1 MKFWPRSLIAR
12 ILLLELGAIAIAAVA
27 LPMLLTSFLRTE
39 ANHYEQRILG
49 EQARALARGIM
60 DSPAGPVVR
69 LDTALTRIYASP
81 YDGRAFVVA
90 DGAGRPLGESP
101 YADLVPWREAPR
113 KAVAT
118 SFRAGAFVGVSQPVR
133 VGVRRVW
140 VIVTQDRTGP
150 GAILDDVVH
159 GFIRRYDP
167 VLVSILLLLPLIN
180 SALIAR
186 LFFAVRAASQQAERI
201 GPHNLDVRLEEA
213 DLPLEVAPLARAT
226 NDLLMRLQASF
237 RNQSEFV
244 ANVAHELRT
253 PLTVHRVELEAVDDP
268 ALRARL
274 RESADRLGHVIAQL
288 QDLAA
293 LDVTADDKFETFDA
307 RLLAQETI
315 GLHAPQILAA
325 GDTIALDA
333 PPAPVRVRG
342 NPVLAGLALANL
354 ITNASRHTPAGTAIE
369 VLVGPDGVLLV
380 RDDGPG
386 IAASN
391 PQDAT
396 ERYWRADHQRSDGAG
411 LGLSIVRRIMEVHNG
426 RLTVQSRPGE
436 GTCVSLRFPLAPT
449 EAPTDAPPD
458 TGVTSPS

>member
-1 MKFWPRSLIAR
+1 MTFWPRSLIAR

-39 ANHYEQRILG
+39 AHRYEQRILA
-49 EQARALARGIM
+49 EQARAIADGIR
-60 DSPAGPVVR
+60 PGATGPIVR
-69 LDTALTRIYASP
+69 LDPAMVRLYASP

-90 DGAGRPLGESP
+90 DGAGRTVAESP
-101 YADLVPWREAPR
+101 YADLVPWRNAPR
-113 KAVAT
+113 AARQVP
-118 SFRAGAFVGVSQPVR
+118 FRADAFVGVSQPVR
-133 VGVRRVW
+133 VGAARIW

-150 GAILDDVVH
+150 GAILDDVIH

-167 VLVSILLLLPLIN
+167 VLISILLLLPLIN

-186 LFFAVRAASQQAERI
+186 LFFAVRDASRQAAAI
-201 GPHNLDVRLEEA
+201 GPHNLDVRIEEA
-213 DLPLEVAPLARAT
+213 GLPLEVAPLAHAT
-226 NDLLMRLQASF
+226 NDLLARLQASF

-253 PLTVHRVELEAVDDP
+253 PLTVHRVELEGVEDP
-268 ALRARL
+268 MLRARL
-274 RESADRLGHVIAQL
+274 RDSVDRLGHVVAQL
-288 QDLAA
+288 QDLATLEA
-293 LDVTADDKFETFDA
+293 TADDRFETFDA
-307 RLLAQETI
+307 RHLAQETI

-333 PPAPVRVRG
+333 PPAPVPVRG

-354 ITNASRHTPAGTAIE
+354 ITNASRHTPPGTAIE
-369 VLVGPDGVLLV
+369 VLVAPDGVLLV

-411 LGLSIVRRIMEVHNG
+411 LGLSIVRRIMDVHQG
-426 RLTVQSRPGE
+426 QLTVQSRPGE
-436 GTCVSLRFPLAPT
+436 GTCVSLRFPLAA
-449 EAPTDAPPD
+449 EAAA
-458 TGVTSPS
+458 TSPS

>member
-1 MKFWPRSLIAR
+1 MKLWPRSLIAR

-39 ANHYEQRILG
+39 AHRYEQRILA
-49 EQARALARGIM
+49 EQARAIAHGIRGG
-60 DSPAGPVVR
+60 ANGPVVPLDPAMVR
-69 LDTALTRIYASP
+69 LYASP
-81 YDGRAFVVA
+81 YDGRAFVVV
-90 DGAGRPLGESP
+90 DAGGRTIAESP
-101 YADLVPWREAPR
+101 YADLVPWRNAPR
-113 KAVAT
+113 AAEQVP
-118 SFRAGAFVGVSQPVR
+118 FRADAFVGVSQPVR
-133 VGVRRVW
+133 VGAARIW

-150 GAILDDVVH
+150 GAILDDVIR

-167 VLVSILLLLPLIN
+167 VLISVLLLLPLIN

-186 LFFAVRAASQQAERI
+186 LFFAVRDASHQAAAI
-201 GPHNLDVRLEEA
+201 GPHNLDVRIEEA
-213 DLPLEVAPLARAT
+213 GLPLEVAPLAHAT
-226 NDLLMRLQASF
+226 NDLLARLQASF

-253 PLTVHRVELEAVDDP
+253 PLTVHRVELEGVEDRV
-268 ALRARL
+268 LRARL
-274 RESADRLGHVIAQL
+274 RESADRLGHVVAQL
-288 QDLAA
+288 QDLATLEA
-293 LDVTADDKFETFDA
+293 TADDKFETFDA
-307 RLLAQETI
+307 RDLAQDTI

-333 PPAPVRVRG
+333 PPAPVPVRG

-354 ITNASRHTPAGTAIE
+354 ITNASRHTPPGTAIE
-369 VLVGPDGVLLV
+369 VLVAPDGVLLV

-386 IAASN
+386 IAASD

-411 LGLSIVRRIMEVHNG
+411 LGLSIVRRIMEVHQG

-436 GTCVSLRFPLAPT
+436 GTCVSLRFPLAP
-449 EAPTDAPPD
+449 E
-458 TGVTSPS
+458 GEVTSLS

>member
-1 MKFWPRSLIAR
+1 MTIWPRSLIAR
-12 ILLLELGAIAIAAVA
+12 ILLIELGAIAIAAIA
-27 LPMLLTSFLRTE
+27 LPMLLTAFLRTE
-39 ANHYEQRILG
+39 ASRYEQRTL
-49 EQARALARGIM
+49 ESQAHAIAASIARGQR
-60 DSPAGPVVR
+60 GPVVQ
-69 LDTALTRIYASP
+69 LDPQVARIYASP

-90 DGAGRPLGESP
+90 SQSGRPIEGSP
-101 YADLVPWREAPR
+101 KADLVPWQSAPR
-113 KAVAT
+113 TDGLA
-118 SFRAGAFVGVSQPVR
+118 SFRAGAFVGVSLPVR
-133 VGVRRVW
+133 VGADRIW

-150 GAILDDVVH
+150 GAILDDVVR

-186 LFFAVRAASQQAERI
+186 LVFAVRAASQQAAKI

-213 DLPLEVAPLARAT
+213 GLPLEVAPLARAT

-244 ANVAHELRT
+244 ANVTHELRT
-253 PLTVHRVELEAVDDP
+253 PLAVHRLELESVDDP
-268 ALRARL
+268 AVRARL
-274 RESADRLGHVIAQL
+274 RQSVNRLSHVVAQL
-288 QDLAA
+288 QDLATLEVMA
-293 LDVTADDKFETFDA
+293 EDQFEIFDA
-307 RLLAQETI
+307 GLLAQETI

-333 PPAPVRVRG
+333 PPAPVWVRG

-354 ITNASRHTPAGTAIE
+354 ITNASRHTPAGTAID
-369 VLVGPDGVLLV
+369 VLVATDGVLLV
-380 RDDGPG
+380 QDDGPG

-411 LGLSIVRRIMEVHNG
+411 LGLSIVRRIMEVHQG

-436 GTCVSLRFPLAPT
+436 GTCVSLRFPLAG
-449 EAPTDAPPD
+449 AA
-458 TGVTSPS
+458 GVTSPS

>member
-27 LPMLLTSFLRTE
+27 LPMLLTSFLRDE
-39 ANHYEQRILG
+39 ASRYEQRILG
-49 EQARALARGIM
+49 EQARAIAHGVT
-60 DSPAGPVVR
+60 SGAEGPRVR
-69 LDTALTRIYASP
+69 LDPVLTHLYASP
-81 YDGRAFVVA
+81 YDGRAYVVT
-90 DGAGRPLGESP
+90 DGVGRTFAESP
-101 YADLVPWREAPR
+101 YADLVPWRGAPR
-113 KAVAT
+113 KGVQVA
-118 SFRAGAFVGVSQPVR
+118 FRAGAFVGVSQPVR
-133 VGVRRVW
+133 AGAQRIW

-186 LFFAVRAASQQAERI
+186 LFFAVRDASQQAAAI
-201 GPHNLDVRLEEA
+201 GSHNLGVRLDEA
-213 DLPLEVAPLARAT
+213 ALPLEVAPLAHAT
-226 NDLLMRLQASF
+226 NDLLARLQASF

-253 PLTVHRVELEAVDDP
+253 PLTVHRVELEAVEDP

-274 RESADRLGHVIAQL
+274 RSSVDRLSHVVAQV
-288 QDLAA
+288 QDLATLEVMA
-293 LDVTADDKFETFDA
+293 EDRFETFDA
-307 RLLAQETI
+307 GRLAQETI
-315 GLHAPQILAA
+315 GLHAPQIFAA

-333 PPAPVRVRG
+333 PDAPVLVRG

-369 VLVGPDGVLLV
+369 ILVAPDGVLLV

-411 LGLSIVRRIMEVHNG
+411 LGLSIVRRIMDVHKG
-426 RLTVQSRPGE
+426 RLVVQSRSGE
-436 GTCVSLRFPLAPT
+436 GTCISLRFPLAPA
-449 EAPTDAPPD
+449 EAD
-458 TGVTSPS
+458 VTSPS

>member
-39 ANHYEQRILG
+39 AHRYEQRILA
-49 EQARALARGIM
+49 EQARAIALGIRGG
-60 DSPAGPVVR
+60 ANGPIVR
-69 LDTALTRIYASP
+69 LDPAMVRLYASP
-81 YDGRAFVVA
+81 YDGRAFAVA
-90 DGAGRPLGESP
+90 DTDGRTIAESP
-101 YADLVPWREAPR
+101 YADLVPWRNAPR
-113 KAVAT
+113 AAERVP
-118 SFRAGAFVGVSQPVR
+118 FRAGAFVGVSQPVR
-133 VGVRRVW
+133 VGTARIW

-150 GAILDDVVH
+150 GAILDDVIH

-167 VLVSILLLLPLIN
+167 VLISILLLLPLIN
-180 SALIAR
+180 SALTAW
-186 LFFAVRAASQQAERI
+186 LFFAVRDASQQAAAI
-201 GPHNLDVRLEEA
+201 GPHNLDVRIEEA
-213 DLPLEVAPLARAT
+213 GLPLEVAPLAHAT
-226 NDLLMRLQASF
+226 NDLLARLQASF

-253 PLTVHRVELEAVDDP
+253 PLTVYRVELEAVEDP

-274 RESADRLGHVIAQL
+274 RDSVDRLGHVVAQL

-293 LDVTADDKFETFDA
+293 LEVAAEDRFETFDA

-315 GLHAPQILAA
+315 GLHAPQIFAA
-325 GDTIALDA
+325 GDSIALDA
-333 PPAPVRVRG
+333 PPAPVPIRG
-342 NPVLAGLALANL
+342 NRVLAGLALANL

-369 VLVGPDGVLLV
+369 VLVAPDGVLMV
-380 RDDGPG
+380 GDDGPG

-411 LGLSIVRRIMEVHNG
+411 LGLSIVRRIMDVHNG
-426 RLTVQSRPGE
+426 RLVVQSRPGE
-436 GTCVSLRFPLAPT
+436 GTRVSLRFPLAPET
-449 EAPTDAPPD
+449 A
-458 TGVTSPS
+458 VTSPS

>member
-1 MKFWPRSLIAR
+1 MKLWPRSLIAR

-39 ANHYEQRILG
+39 AHRYEQRILA
-49 EQARALARGIM
+49 EQARTIANGIRA
-60 DSPAGPVVR
+60 SASGPIVR
-69 LDTALTRIYASP
+69 LDPAMVRLYASP
-81 YDGRAFVVA
+81 YDGRAFVVTDSGGGTLA
-90 DGAGRPLGESP
+90 ESP
-101 YADLVPWREAPR
+101 YADLVPWRNAPR
-113 KAVAT
+113 AGRQLP
-118 SFRAGAFVGVSQPVR
+118 FRAGAFVGVSQPVR
-133 VGVRRVW
+133 VGAARIW

-150 GAILDDVVH
+150 GAILDDVMH

-167 VLVSILLLLPLIN
+167 VLISILLLLPLIN

-186 LFFAVRAASQQAERI
+186 LFFAVRDASHQAAAI
-201 GPHNLDVRLEEA
+201 GPHNLDVRIEEA
-213 DLPLEVAPLARAT
+213 GLPLEVAPLAHAT
-226 NDLLMRLQASF
+226 NDLLARLQASF

-253 PLTVHRVELEAVDDP
+253 PLTVHRVELEGVEDP

-274 RESADRLGHVIAQL
+274 RGSVDRLGHVVAQL
-288 QDLAA
+288 QDLAT
-293 LDVTADDKFETFDA
+293 LEVTADDKFETFDA
-307 RLLAQETI
+307 RELAQETI

-333 PPAPVRVRG
+333 PPGPVLVRG

-354 ITNASRHTPAGTAIE
+354 ITNASRHTPPGTLIE
-369 VLVGPDGVLLV
+369 VRVGPDGALLV

-396 ERYWRADHQRSDGAG
+396 ERYWRADHERSDGAG
-411 LGLSIVRRIMEVHNG
+411 LGLSIVRRIMEVHQG
-426 RLTVQSRPGE
+426 RLTVQSHPGE
-436 GTCVSLRFPLAPT
+436 GTCVSLRFPLAP
-449 EAPTDAPPD
+449 EAE
-458 TGVTSPS
+458 VTSPS